1 MLCIYPIDYHD
12 DLESFACDHQN
23 EDDHPG
29 CCAYHHHHHHSCL
42 AQSTDGQ
49 CSWSICCTSLDPG
62 HTIPYNTMKYQETPN
77 LLHYITLE
85 IWNPSKSERD
95 YTVGRLTIQYHIQ
108 YLSVGDQLT
117 QLIVLRSCDP
127 GSFPFNR
134 RTNGRPVTM
143 WSEEKPTVIGLTR
156 SKAVHAITITGRL

>member
-1 MLCIYPIDYHD
+1 MILNLLLVIIIMKMITPVGVHIIIIIIVVLHSRPMDGAVG
-12 DLESFACDHQN
+12 LSVA
-23 EDDHPG
+23 
-29 CCAYHHHHHHSCL
+29 HHL
-42 AQSTDGQ
+42 TQV
-49 CSWSICCTSLDPG
+49 IRY

-85 IWNPSKSERD
+85 IWNPNNSEGD
-95 YTVGRLTIQYHIQ
+95 HTVGRLTIQYHIQ

-143 WSEEKPTVIGLTR
+143 WPEEKPTVIGLTR
-156 SKAVHAITITGRL
+156 SRAVHAITITGRL